1 MKIAVLV
8 SLWFLGS
15 FYSGYSQNSSP
26 VSVAYQD
33 DWMEPGEQQP
43 VQSLSFD
50 GREFT
55 NAFNAAAD
63 RPRLVT
69 VFSPT

>member
-8 SLWFLGS
+8 SLVFLGS
-15 FYSGYSQNSSP
+15 FFTGYSQNDSP

-33 DWMEPGEQQP
+33 DWMEPGEQQT
-43 VQSLSFD
+43 VQQLSFD

-55 NAFNAAAD
+55 GAFNAAAD
-63 RPRLVT
+63 RPRLVL